1 LATAALAP
9 AALSPT
15 SAQLRDTVLSEAR
28 PFTERLV
35 FAAESFRET
44 EGEPHRC
51 LRIARATERIFER
64 MPVRIRPGELLVGW
78 HPSTHA
84 DEALTQQIA
93 EAGDYLR
100 RQNYWV
106 SASEGHMAPDY
117 PTITEVGIDALKAR
131 IEKLQAELPVTDPD
145 TPEKRAFYESARIS
159 LDAFQGLVERYAGL
173 AQQMAEETADPSWRE
188 QLVEIAATCAHL
200 AHGPARTFRE
210 AIQLGWFMFVA
221 VAVEAGPSHHC
232 FGPGRLDQWLW
243 PYYEADREAGR
254 LDEALVDDLLDQL
267 FIKCN
272 DFDGPS
278 MSALIMVVAGRK
290 PDGSDATNELSF
302 KMLEAADRVQMYF
315 PGVDVSWHS
324 DINEAFVR
332 RAVALLRNGKGQ
344 PSFFNSDV
352 IVEGLQRVGVP
363 FEHAVDHLPST
374 CTETSIMGRCNPWVA
389 WPYVNIPLA
398 LLYALF
404 GGKHPATAN
413 QDRPAFPLPQSYD
426 ELKPAFHQQLETSAH
441 DAIATGLRDQLLES
455 WHRPFP
461 LLSCFVQDCLG
472 RGTDISHGG
481 ALYNFLQPE
490 AVGVSNVVDGLV
502 AIKTLVADEKRF
514 TLDDFRAAAVDNFEG
529 HDALLRAI
537 RRDCPKYGNDDPWI
551 NELFAEVAG
560 GWCSALEGHQNR
572 FGGPVLPGFLGWT
585 VWIQFGR
592 ETPATPD
599 GRLAG
604 VPLANALTPCTGVT
618 PKGFPSVILSA
629 SELDHSRGLGG
640 MTFNIR
646 FGANALAEEPGVDRL
661 KALIE
666 GAMDLG
672 TYMIQVTIVSSDVL
686 RQAQKSP
693 DDHRDL
699 FVRIGGY
706 LVPFVLLP
714 EDAQEDVIART
725 ELEL

>member
-1 LATAALAP
+1 MATEALTP
-9 AALSPT
+9 AALSAA
-15 SAQLRDTVLSEAR
+15 SAQLRDTVLREGR
-28 PFTERLV
+28 PFTERV
-35 FAAESFRET
+35 IAAAEAFRET
-44 EGEPHRC
+44 EGEPYRC
-51 LRIARATERIFER
+51 LRVARATERILAN
-64 MPVRIRPGELLVGW
+64 MPVCIRPGELLVGW

-84 DEALTQQIA
+84 DETLAREIEA
-93 EAGDYLR
+93 AGDYLR

-117 PTITEVGIDALKAR
+117 PAVLASGIDSVKAR
-131 IEKLQAELPVTDPD
+131 IDELQAALPETDPD
-145 TPEKRAFYESARIS
+145 TPEKRAFYESARLS
-159 LDAFQGLVERYAGL
+159 LNAFRKLIERYADL
-173 AQQMAEETADPSWRE
+173 ARTMAEGEADPVWRDQLLETASVCE
-188 QLVEIAATCAHL
+188 HVAHR
-200 AHGPARTFRE
+200 PAETFRE

-221 VAVEAGPSHHC
+221 VAIEAGPAHHC

-243 PYYEADREAGR
+243 PYYQADREAGR

-272 DFDGPS
+272 EFDGPS

-302 KMLEAADRVQMYF
+302 KMLEAADRVRMYF
-315 PGVDVSWHS
+315 PGVDVSWHA
-324 DINEAFVR
+324 DIGDDFMQQ
-332 RAVALLRNGKGQ
+332 AVSLLRNGKGQ

-352 IVEGLQRVGVP
+352 IVSGLQRVGVP

-389 WPYVNIPLA
+389 WPYVNIPMA

-404 GGKHPATAN
+404 GGKHPVTGN
-413 QDRPAFPLPQSYD
+413 QDRTAFPLPQTCE
-426 ELKPAFHQQLETSAH
+426 ELKAAFHEQLEISAH
-441 DAIATGLRDQLLES
+441 GAIATGLRDQLLES

-461 LLSCFVQDCLG
+461 LLSCFVSDCLG
-472 RGTDISHGG
+472 RGKDISHGG

-490 AVGVSNVVDGLV
+490 AVGVSNVVDGLA

-514 TLDDFRAAAVDNFEG
+514 SLDDFRTAVVDNFEG
-529 HDALLRAI
+529 HEGLLRAI
-537 RRDCPKYGNDDPWI
+537 KRDCPKYGNDDPWI

-560 GWCSALEGHQNR
+560 GWCSALEGHTNR
-572 FGGPVLPGFLGWT
+572 FGGPILPGFLGWT

-618 PKGFPSVILSA
+618 PKGFPSVVLSA

-640 MTFNIR
+640 MTFNVR
-646 FGANALAEEPGVDRL
+646 FGANALDEEPGVDRL
-661 KALIE
+661 RALIE
-666 GAMDLG
+666 AAMDLG
-672 TYMIQVTIVSSDVL
+672 TYMIQTTIVSSDVL
-686 RQAQKSP
+686 REAQTSP
-693 DDHRDL
+693 EDYRDL

-714 EDAQEDVIART
+714 TDAQEDVIART
-725 ELEL
+725 ELEV

>member
-1 LATAALAP
+1 MATEALAA
-9 AALSPT
+9 AALSAG
-15 SAQLRDTVLSEAR
+15 SAQLRDTVLREGR
-28 PFTERLV
+28 PFTERVV
-35 FAAESFRET
+35 FAAEAFRQT
-44 EGEPHRC
+44 EGEPYRC
-51 LRIARATERIFER
+51 LRVARATERILAE

-84 DEALTQQIA
+84 DEALSRKIEQA
-93 EAGDYLR
+93 SDYLR

-117 PTITEVGIDALKAR
+117 PTVLKCGIDGLKAR
-131 IEKLQAELPVTDPD
+131 IDELQAALPETDPE

-159 LDAFQGLVERYAGL
+159 LDAFQALIGRYADL
-173 AQQMAEETADPSWRE
+173 ARTMAEGEADPAWRDQLAETAGICE
-188 QLVEIAATCAHL
+188 HIAHE
-200 AHGPARTFRE
+200 PPRTLRE
-210 AIQLGWFMFVA
+210 AIQLGWFMFIA
-221 VAVEAGPSHHC
+221 VAIEAGPAHHC

-272 DFDGPS
+272 EFDGPS

-290 PDGSDATNELSF
+290 PDGSDATNELSS
-302 KMLEAADRVQMYF
+302 KMLEAADRVRMYF
-315 PGVDVSWHS
+315 PGVDVSWHA
-324 DINEAFVR
+324 DIDDEFMQ

-404 GGKHPATAN
+404 GGKHPITGN
-413 QDRPAFPLPQSYD
+413 QDRPAFPLPQTYGD
-426 ELKPAFHQQLETSAH
+426 LKAAFHEQLEISAH
-441 DAIATGLRDQLLES
+441 GAIATGLRDQLLES

-461 LLSCFVQDCLG
+461 LLSCLINDCLG
-472 RGTDISHGG
+472 RGQDISHGG
-481 ALYNFLQPE
+481 ALYTFLQPE
-490 AVGVSNVVDGLV
+490 AVGVSNVVDGLA
-502 AIKTLVADEKRF
+502 AIKTLVADEERF
-514 TLDDFRAAAVDNFEG
+514 SLDDFRAAIADDFEG
-529 HDALLRAI
+529 HEALLRAVK
-537 RRDCPKYGNDDPWI
+537 RDCPKYGNDDPWV

-560 GWCSALEGHQNR
+560 GWCSALEGHKNR
-572 FGGPVLPGFLGWT
+572 FGGPILPGFLGWT

-592 ETPATPD
+592 DTPATPD

-604 VPLANALTPCTGVT
+604 TPLANALTPCTGVT

-640 MTFNIR
+640 MTFNVR
-646 FGANALAEEPGVDRL
+646 FGANALAEEVGVDRL
-661 KALIE
+661 RALIE
-666 GAMDLG
+666 AAMDLG
-672 TYMIQVTIVSSDVL
+672 TYMIQTTIVSSDVL
-686 RQAQKSP
+686 REAQKSP
-693 DDHRDL
+693 DDYRDL

-714 EDAQEDVIART
+714 GDAQEDVIART